1 MPQPFGRK
9 IVPADRLELVVANV
23 GGEFY
28 AIDVKHPFLP
38 VSLAQGEITLDG
50 DGPCITVNLPVH
62 SSKFSLVDGSCC
74 KTSGLF
80 AGGAQP
86 ATAFPVTVDDEAGG
100 RLSVDLTARS
110 VGYAAAPDAGGGGGL
125 FSLPTG
131 LPFADLFE
139 EPELKAMEADPET
152 VVWREPWWK
161 F

>member
-1 MPQPFGRK
+1 MRLLSWTRT
-9 IVPADRLELVVANV
+9 VPIQDARICSTWALRL
-23 GGEFY
+23 
-28 AIDVKHPFLP
+28 
-38 VSLAQGEITLDG
+38 
-50 DGPCITVNLPVH
+50 
-62 SSKFSLVDGSCC
+62 FS
-74 KTSGLF
+74 
-80 AGGAQP
+80 GGAQP

-110 VGYAAAPDAGGGGGL
+110 VGYAAAPDAGGGGGGL
-125 FSLPTG
+125 FNLPTG